1 MSFVLDLQGV
11 QVDAHDG
18 VEAMGPSTVSP
29 IFCLS
34 SASVIAC

>member
-1 MSFVLDLQGV
+1 MSFVLDLQSV
-11 QVDAHDG
+11 RVDAANE

-34 SASVIAC
+34 STSVIAC